1 MSAGK
6 FIAGFVVGGI
16 VGAITGVLLAPQSGE
31 ETREKIKESSQK
43 AYDKAHSAVKEIQE
57 KAENVSNE
65 MAKKGDFSNIY
76 AINNFPKLSTKYV
89 DNKWL

>member
-6 FIAGFVVGGI
+6 FIAGFIVVGI
-16 VGAITGVLLAPQSGE
+16 VGAVTGVLLAPQSGE

-65 MAKKGDFSNIY
+65 MAKKGE
-76 AINNFPKLSTKYV
+76 ALINKIQGMIDKQKNQELQEG
-89 DNKWL
+89 